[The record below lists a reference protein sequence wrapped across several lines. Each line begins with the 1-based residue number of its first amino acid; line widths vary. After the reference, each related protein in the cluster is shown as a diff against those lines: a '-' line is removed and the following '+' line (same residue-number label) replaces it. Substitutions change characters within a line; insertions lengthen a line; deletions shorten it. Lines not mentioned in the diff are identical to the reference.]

1 MCNYYKLNINMHTYI
16 CVICKIITK
25 YSSKARKFNNIAH
38 FYLKYIHCVKLSRYK
53 FKYFNYKI

>member
-1 MCNYYKLNINMHTYI
+1 MHTYI
-16 CVICKIITK
+16 CVTYKIITK

-38 FYLKYIHCVKLSRYK
+38 FYLKYKYCVKLARYK